1 MATPYANVGAF
12 GEEQD
17 SYNYYHSNLRIKIE
31 CAFGILV
38 QRFGYLRRIA
48 PRNHK
53 IKKVIAIVACL
64 CRVHN
69 WLIDR
74 RVGPISTSVLPA
86 HTDDDALAMAIGGAV
101 SMESRTGHGR
111 QERFPNQLMDGGEHF
126 GDDPGRVIHRGIARP
141 NAPTTLDSVRDSNR
155 LDHKLL
161 RERIYGSR

>member
-1 MATPYANVGAF
+1 M
-12 GEEQD
+12 
-17 SYNYYHSNLRIKIE
+17 SI
-31 CAFGILV
+31 
-38 QRFGYLRRIA
+38 
-48 PRNHK
+48 
-53 IKKVIAIVACL
+53 L

-74 RVGPISTSVLPA
+74 RVGPISTSIF
-86 HTDDDALAMAIGGAV
+86 ALTMAIGRAV

-126 GDDPGRVIHRGIARP
+126 GDDPGRVIRRGIARP
-141 NAPTTLDSVRDSNR
+141 NAPTTLDGVRDSNR